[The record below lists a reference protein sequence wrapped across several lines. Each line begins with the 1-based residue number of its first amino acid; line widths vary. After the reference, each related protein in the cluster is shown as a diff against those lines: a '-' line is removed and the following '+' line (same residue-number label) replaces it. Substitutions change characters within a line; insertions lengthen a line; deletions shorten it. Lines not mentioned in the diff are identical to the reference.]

1 MHFVSPLSLFPAPL
15 FLSSSAWHPLRLV
28 FSHIFHTGWHLGG
41 GLEESK
47 GEVSN
52 VQGLW
57 EEDVKT
63 SYR

>member
-1 MHFVSPLSLFPAPL
+1 MHFVSPLSLFPAPP
-15 FLSSSAWHPLRLV
+15 FLSCSAWHPLRPV

-41 GLEESK
+41 GLEESE

-63 SYR
+63 S